1 MFAPTAP
8 LDPGLYQ
15 YFLEMETVRS
25 IRYSHFFSLCHL
37 GIDQDGTNNTHAMVR
52 SVANIVRQT
61 IRETDLVGF
70 AGERTLSVLLL
81 NTEIQGA
88 YLVAERLRN
97 RVAEQTFSNEDA
109 PIQLTASIGSACF
122 PTHGSDATAL
132 LSRADEMLALAR
144 SQGGNRIAVPPT

>member
-8 LDPGLYQ
+8 LDPGIYQ

-25 IRYSHFFSLCHL
+25 IRYSNFFSLCHL
-37 GIDQDGTNNTHAMVR
+37 GIDQDGTNTHGLVR

-61 IRETDLVGF
+61 IRETDLIGF

-88 YLVAERLRN
+88 YLVAERLRT
-97 RVAEQTFSNEDA
+97 RVAEQTFSNEHV
-109 PIQLTASIGSACF
+109 PIQLTASLGSACF
-122 PTHGSDATAL
+122 PTHGSDAATL

-144 SQGGNRIAVPPT
+144 SLGGNRSAVPPT

>member
-8 LDPGLYQ
+8 LDPGIYQ

-37 GIDQDGTNNTHAMVR
+37 GIDQDGTNTHAMVR
-52 SVANIVRQT
+52 SVADIVRQT
-61 IRETDLVGF
+61 IRETDLIGF
-70 AGERTLSVLLL
+70 ANDRTLSVLLL

-88 YLVAERLRN
+88 YVVAERVRN
-97 RVAEQTFSNEDA
+97 RVAEQTFSNEHA
-109 PIQLTASIGSACF
+109 PIQLTTSIGGACF
-122 PTHGSDATAL
+122 PTHGNDAITL

-144 SQGGNRIAVPPT
+144 SQGGNQTAVPPS